1 MTTRICF
8 IRHGE
13 TDWNVEKRI
22 QGQTDVPLNET
33 GYKQALAMAFN
44 AAHHE
49 FHAIY
54 SSDLVRARDT
64 AGMLAERRGL
74 EVQPLP
80 LLRERNFG
88 IFEGLTAA
96 EGEQRHPEAYARYKA
111 RDPEYDFETG
121 ESLKS
126 LAARVASAVEH
137 IVRHHPNQ
145 LVAAVTHG
153 GVLDILYRRATG
165 RPLHTPRD
173 FTIPNCA
180 LNWFHFDGP
189 SSGDEGWHLDAWDD
203 HHYLAQVIKDSAE

>member
-33 GYKQALAMAFN
+33 GHKQALAMAFS

-96 EGEQRHPEAYARYKA
+96 GGEQRHPEAYLRYKA
-111 RDPEYDFETG
+111 RDPEYDFATG
-121 ESLKS
+121 ESLNAF
-126 LAARVASAVEH
+126 AARVASAVEH
-137 IVRHHPNQ
+137 IVHHHPDQ

-153 GVLDILYRRATG
+153 GVLVYYFVIPGTFSESLAGQMQGVCAPEWPPHFKHAQHSRWPASG
-165 RPLHTPRD
+165 SPAGSPPQAPCPR
-173 FTIPNCA
+173 CGA
-180 LNWFHFDGP
+180 
-189 SSGDEGWHLDAWDD
+189 
-203 HHYLAQVIKDSAE
+203 